1 MMKNKIDISKWKN
14 FKIEDVFE
22 LEKKSNKKQV
32 PTGNSIKKR
41 YLDEKGNIPVIS
53 VTGINNGICG
63 YIKEENENIKNHK
76 IFNNIITVSFLGTV
90 FYQKSKCILD
100 MKVHCLKPKDI
111 ELNLYIGLF
120 LIGVINTSLKK
131 YTYSDQI
138 SSSVLP
144 ELNLKLPVDS
154 MGNLDWN
161 YMENYM
167 IQQEKKAKEVLEGL
181 INCKDD
187 SNKIDITEWGEF
199 HLYDIFDINS
209 GSKMDKIAM
218 KFDNP
223 TINFVGRS
231 GVNNGVTAV
240 VDEVEDYVPYK
251 AGNLTLALGG
261 AYLGSCFVQEK
272 DFYTSQNVVVLSP
285 KEDISFYAKEFIC
298 AVIFKEG
305 NTHYKA
311 FIDELNRHIK
321 TDFIIKLPVD
331 SKGKPNYEYMDKYMA
346 QIKNTVTN
354 KYKVLKSN

>member
-1 MMKNKIDISKWKN
+1 MINKVNINKWKEFSYEDFFEIISDGKKLSNKDLSDNGSTPVYSSSTSNNGCFGYTEKKADYIVDKKRPMYLIFGDHTKSMFIVKENFSIMDNVKVFIPKIINEYCIRFITTVWQKSIPNIGYARHWTIAKNIPILLPIDSTGNPDWIYMEQYMKNIEEKTKESLRRLNRCSEETNKIDI
-14 FKIEDVFE
+14 
-22 LEKKSNKKQV
+22 
-32 PTGNSIKKR
+32 
-41 YLDEKGNIPVIS
+41 
-53 VTGINNGICG
+53 
-63 YIKEENENIKNHK
+63 
-76 IFNNIITVSFLGTV
+76 
-90 FYQKSKCILD
+90 
-100 MKVHCLKPKDI
+100 
-111 ELNLYIGLF
+111 
-120 LIGVINTSLKK
+120 
-131 YTYSDQI
+131 
-138 SSSVLP
+138 
-144 ELNLKLPVDS
+144 
-154 MGNLDWN
+154 
-161 YMENYM
+161 
-167 IQQEKKAKEVLEGL
+167 A
-181 INCKDD
+181 
-187 SNKIDITEWGEF
+187 EWRSF
-199 HLYDIFDINS
+199 HLYDIFDIDS

-240 VDEVEDYVPYK
+240 VDEVKDYVPYK

-331 SKGKPNYEYMDKYMA
+331 SQGKPNYEYMDKYMVEVLNKT
-346 QIKNTVTN
+346 KNKLSCLN
-354 KYKVLKSN
+354 NI

>member
-1 MMKNKIDISKWKN
+1 MKNKIDINEWKE
-14 FKIEDVFE
+14 FKIGNLFDIHPTKAYKMNNSSLLAEDGINPV
-22 LEKKSNKKQV
+22 V
-32 PTGNSIKKR
+32 VNSC
-41 YLDEKGNIPVIS
+41 Y
-53 VTGINNGICG
+53 NNGIGG
-63 YIKEENENIKNHK
+63 YTNYDCTEAGNM
-76 IFNNIITVSFLGTV
+76 ITFSDTTSADSI
-90 FYQKSKCILD
+90 FYQKDNFVGYPHVQGMYPIGEY
-100 MKVHCLKPKDI
+100 KDKWS
-111 ELNLYIGLF
+111 E
-120 LIGVINTSLKK
+120 
-131 YTYSDQI
+131 YTYLFFVTLFRKKAI
-138 SSSVLP
+138 N
-144 ELNLKLPVDS
+144 LNYDYVNKFTRESAKEIMIKLPVD
-154 MGNLDWN
+154 NKDNPDWN
-161 YMENYM
+161 YMERYM
-167 IQQEKKAKEVLEGL
+167 KNIEEQSRESIRELN
-181 INCKDD
+181 NC
-187 SNKIDITEWGEF
+187 SEETNKIDIAEWGEF
-199 HLYDIFDINS
+199 HLYDIFDIDS

-331 SKGKPNYEYMDKYMA
+331 SQGKPNYEYMDKYMVEVLNKT
-346 QIKNTVTN
+346 KNKLSCLN
-354 KYKVLKSN
+354 NI

>member
-1 MMKNKIDISKWKN
+1 MKNKIDINEWKE
-14 FKIEDVFE
+14 FKIGDLFDIHPTKAYKMNNSSLLAEDGINPV
-22 LEKKSNKKQV
+22 V
-32 PTGNSIKKR
+32 VNSC
-41 YLDEKGNIPVIS
+41 Y
-53 VTGINNGICG
+53 NNGIGG
-63 YIKEENENIKNHK
+63 YTNYDCTEAGNM
-76 IFNNIITVSFLGTV
+76 ITFSDTTSADSI
-90 FYQKSKCILD
+90 FYQKYNFVGYPHVQGMYPIGEY
-100 MKVHCLKPKDI
+100 KDKWS
-111 ELNLYIGLF
+111 E
-120 LIGVINTSLKK
+120 
-131 YTYSDQI
+131 YTYLFFVTLFREKAI
-138 SSSVLP
+138 N
-144 ELNLKLPVDS
+144 LNYDYVNKFTRESAKEIMIKLPVD
-154 MGNLDWN
+154 NKDNPDWN
-161 YMENYM
+161 YMERYM
-167 IQQEKKAKEVLEGL
+167 KNIEEQSRESIRELN
-181 INCKDD
+181 NC
-187 SNKIDITEWGEF
+187 SEETNKIDIAEWGEF
-199 HLYDIFDINS
+199 HLYDIFDIDS

-331 SKGKPNYEYMDKYMA
+331 SQGKPNYEYMDKYMVEVLNKT
-346 QIKNTVTN
+346 KNKLSCLN
-354 KYKVLKSN
+354 NI